1 MIKAIGQNGLDFI
14 ASKYKE
20 LKTLISK
27 KADKTEIITQEERK
41 QLELDRKGY
50 STIILQELESK
61 LKSSA
66 DYVLRYPKASH
77 LVLFNFVQEVKD
89 GKIKPPEGTQVP
101 YVYSLQ
107 SWLLKD
113 ESNHMY
119 VICDEN
125 MKPFT
130 LDYLSKVSKTS
141 QAQCLVYNA
150 IVEGIDSYFS
160 ASRALTATTEYFV
173 KQEDGKTL
181 SSNDYTNAD
190 KAKIQTIP
198 TVVDNLT
205 TGDATK
211 ALSASQGKILQD
223 NKADKSNISRCKTK
237 GYNTSNTWQSLGTE
251 RDLEDWIG
259 DFDKR
264 TRELKNNKGLTGDK
278 SEIEQEIIKN
288 SRDPNSGG
296 FVLAKWGRIV
306 SVTGFFDTSSG
317 STSMSADIPV
327 KFSPLDGCEFLCDQ
341 GTIGFNVYRDSSG
354 RVNRCEA
361 VVNADSNRHYKTVR
375 WNVVFFSA
383 SA

>member
-1 MIKAIGQNGLDFI
+1 MIKAIGQNGLNFI

-41 QLELDRKGY
+41 QLEFARKDY
-50 STIILQELESK
+50 LNMELKDFDSRLK
-61 LKSSA
+61 LAS
-66 DYVLRYPKASH
+66 DYVVKYPKLNRFAIFGFVREVQNGTLTPPSGSH
-77 LVLFNFVQEVKD
+77 NQY
-89 GKIKPPEGTQVP
+89 T
-101 YVYSLQ
+101 YVCQ
-107 SWLLKD
+107 SWLLNNDTFKSSAILD
-113 ESNHMY
+113 L
-119 VICDEN
+119 D
-125 MKPFT
+125 MKPMALEKISNAQDSDKIRCLVPISLMRVIDAYFAN
-130 LDYLSKVSKTS
+130 S
-141 QAQCLVYNA
+141 QALK
-150 IVEGIDSYFS
+150 
-160 ASRALTATTEYFV
+160 ATTEYFV

-361 VVNADSNRHYKTVR
+361 IVNADSNRHYKTVR

>member
-1 MIKAIGQNGLDFI
+1 MIKAIGQNGLNFI

-41 QLELDRKGY
+41 QVDLLKKNY
-50 STIILQELESK
+50 VQESLYAFEKK
-61 LKSSA
+61 LKAGAENAYRYQDSTKDVNLFFAYHLIDGSLKIPSDA
-66 DYVLRYPKASH
+66 TKPYLYSYQKENINSVHASLYCVLH
-77 LVLFNFVQEVKD
+77 EDL
-89 GKIKPPEGTQVP
+89 T
-101 YVYSLQ
+101 
-107 SWLLKD
+107 
-113 ESNHMY
+113 
-119 VICDEN
+119 
-125 MKPFT
+125 PFT
-130 LDYLSKVSKTS
+130 LEEIQAMKDTEDAVCYVHKKVVDFFNSCAGSAK
-141 QAQCLVYNA
+141 A
-150 IVEGIDSYFS
+150 VEI
-160 ASRALTATTEYFV
+160 TENHFV
-173 KQEDGKTL
+173 KKEKGKVL

-190 KAKIQTIP
+190 KVKIQTIP

-205 TGDATK
+205 TTDATK

-296 FVLAKWGRIV
+296 FVLAKWGRII